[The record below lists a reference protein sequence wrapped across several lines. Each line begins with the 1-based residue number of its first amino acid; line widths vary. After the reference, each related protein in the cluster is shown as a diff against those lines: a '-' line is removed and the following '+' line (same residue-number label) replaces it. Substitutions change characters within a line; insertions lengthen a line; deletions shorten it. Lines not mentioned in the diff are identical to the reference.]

1 MAYTVGTAQINVGPD
16 LRGFREKLNKQW
28 KREMAD
34 FAKDDKNNVKI
45 GVDDRH
51 INAEL
56 LKAEKKI
63 DALVKRRR
71 VIDITAKFNS
81 SQFRKQIKD
90 TLNTVQSSIKADVDT
105 GDVDKKLSKAAAK
118 RTVKFD
124 LDESALDKYMR
135 NRRNL
140 GIATLRVEL
149 SGAADAEAR
158 LAHIARER
166 SVDLKINKIGNE
178 KLNVAKSTTANVRLI
193 ADIADMRNH
202 VEASTRIRPVK
213 VFGKLVVDTKEARR
227 HLEAW
232 TAKRQP
238 KITVGIDLNET
249 QATEVFDRLDRKI
262 DRKMSVKVDTKKAKG
277 DLDDLLVRVGTIG
290 NMLTRMTFMGGIFTA
305 SGIGAAGATPAVTA
319 FGGALASVAKAGLVA
334 PAAISATAASIGALA
349 LGLAG
354 TSDAFGDL
362 TTSAKEGA
370 ISLEDFDK
378 ATSNLSDGAKE
389 FMRSLYM
396 ADEGTQSF
404 FRSLMDVQKAT
415 QDSMFDGLTR
425 GLDTVKTKLGE
436 TFGEGVTNLDALSE
450 QFSSLSRILGDTAAN
465 WAEIRFSDTG
475 FRDML
480 VQLQNTKLGLS
491 QLSVATMN
499 WSKMWNDISTVGSAF
514 LPEIGAG
521 VEGITRSMSNL
532 AREARETGRLAYMI
546 SGGIDTAK
554 TMGEAAGGVFRIM
567 GDVLNAA
574 GMNAR
579 GMSES
584 IGDAV
589 KKVEGF
595 TSSMEGQSS
604 MASFFADAK
613 AVGSEMS
620 QTFMAVGR
628 VLAEHVVP
636 ILSEFIQGAG
646 PGLRDAISGSAP
658 LLDAI
663 APSAR
668 TLGEAVGEMA
678 RGFQEFG
685 KMVAPIVSGV
695 LPALSEAF
703 RLLAPAIGG
712 LAAPTVTILALASAL
727 NKLKPVGAALGFM
740 LGGDKGLPSRFLAMG
755 VAATSLTGTLSPLI
769 GILTTLNSALGGIPA
784 TALGLLAIAKQFN
797 GPLSNMG
804 SLFRRSTS
812 EAIAFGSGIK
822 ATEDPLKGFPT
833 HIIATNSAL
842 TKANSGFKTFG
853 TTLGSMRDR
862 FTIFAAGKSSVE
874 MVGGAATVAGQKFKQ
889 MGGIAKNAATNV
901 ADMFGGKGM
910 LGLMAGIAVVSQVVD
925 SFKSYNDYVSKAAEI
940 SADMKRASGD
950 MFEAITSGS
959 TELEASTNMV
969 QGYINKLGELED
981 INAFGKTAA
990 NLSRWTGIEGDR
1002 DKALKDQQDAYT
1014 AAKDFESALTELG
1027 MTSEDVG
1034 GKLNGSRQEWAKFKE
1049 TLADNGVWDST
1060 IDDLDEYYDAAE
1072 RAAKSAE
1079 DLGPGGTAVKQTME
1093 EIAES
1098 AGRAAGDL
1106 EKFTEAMSELNGSST
1121 SAIEATA
1128 NLTET
1133 LDQISA
1139 AQMGIDFSAFDQATN
1154 KIDPTTTAGAALTGV
1169 LKDIRSDLLD
1179 VAESGGDIDAAF
1191 DQARPTLE
1199 NLATAAGMSWD
1210 QMEALLGQFGMM
1222 PDTIQTNVDVL
1233 TDDAAR
1239 NVTAIKNSL
1248 EGVEQGEWTAPINIK
1263 NEAALA
1269 AIKETGVELDDLGD
1283 NNYRFKID
1291 ADNSSAKAEVDA
1303 TQAMFAQFGEEKA
1316 TAMLDADIDPLMAGA
1331 LAASDFLNYNLKD
1344 KTIRIGEEGASEA
1357 IRIAEELGWKV
1368 DTLPDGTVTVHAG
1381 SVSDATSLVENL
1393 GIETRKGKNGTVLI
1407 EDSSTQ
1413 AAIDL
1418 LITLGAAVRDP
1429 KTGEVTINNAD
1440 GPAVLQNLRDIN
1452 AAVGDKYQQIVT
1464 EHIEKYSS
1472 VTGGTVNNSDTYFG
1486 GANGGAARDAARRAT
1501 GNAKGGRLS
1510 AYASG
1515 GKLPTSGPG
1524 TDTTDGIY
1532 GISSDGTPIAMVD
1545 AGEWVINAKSSEKY
1559 NHLLAAINA
1568 DTLAGFAGGG
1578 TAPGTKKRP
1587 DQDIIGGMVSGL
1599 TSGFGKGVAN
1609 SKAGTALRNAPG
1621 AIGEGLEIGSGLLAG
1636 VTGVS
1641 DIVNIPTMWEQA
1653 SAQVESQW
1661 VDFQSVATNTFNNV
1675 SGTIGT
1681 AFTNID
1687 SNIRTTWGGTST
1699 YLNGSIDALSGKFDT
1714 GTQEIQSVWANTGT
1728 QMGNVYNSG
1737 MVPVFQGLDGAVNQ
1751 SVVGFQNGATGI
1763 GNAWSA
1769 VRENTAA
1776 PVRYAISTVFNGG
1789 LVGMWNSASE
1799 LLGLSAMNAYPLAFA
1814 TGGAVNGPGG
1824 PTDDKIPAMLS
1835 DGEYVINAA
1844 ATRKIGLQNLDALNS
1859 GNMSFAA
1866 NAFRDK
1872 TFEDVAIRRASGGPV
1887 KGTTAWNQLKRGYD
1901 WARSRDGRPYVWG
1914 GSANG
1919 GGGADCSGFMSGVA
1933 DVILGG
1939 DGTRQWAT
1947 GSFPGG
1953 QQGAWGPGLG
1963 AGFAVGI
1970 SDAHTAG
1977 TIGGVEGMPAV
1988 NVESGGSN
1996 GGISFGGPNAVGADD
2011 GQFNRQF
2018 HMLVGGGGAFKPGM
2032 GRAGGASIASLVA
2045 EATAPW
2051 QEKIKAALGGYAGE
2065 GLIGNLPNATGTK
2078 QYNAMDNVLSEAAA
2092 AMQATVG
2099 AAGVDLTGIDG
2110 DTVAQ
2115 VKEVFARHGW
2125 TGGEWDA
2132 AQWIIGKESGWN
2144 PQATN
2149 PSSGA
2154 YGLFQFLGSTKDQ
2167 YLPGPDY
2174 SVPTQAD
2181 AGARYIR
2188 DRYGSP
2194 TAAKAFWEANNWYDN
2209 GGYLKPG
2216 TTIANN
2222 ETGKPEPVFT
2232 NEQWGTLKDN
2242 ISSNADLA
2250 ESVRESAD
2258 EEKKEPTPIISV
2270 SQWDQIAASIV
2281 AKAKAGDI
2289 DGLNYE
2295 ANHIKDIVLA
2305 AIDEVDWAEVG
2316 EEIGKEVVDGIVDGQ
2331 VDDALGVLGIPSID
2345 SIPLVAASN
2354 QLQEDLAST
2363 REEEASALE
2372 SANSDYTSA
2381 DQSVQDKETSL
2392 TEAQEKLAELQTDL
2406 SEAEDDEK
2414 RKSVQDQIN
2423 DQNERIAELEKELAE
2438 AKQQRVDAESEA
2450 NRLTG
2455 DAYTGNSTYAMTP
2468 YVADDEDSTDATAK
2482 SATVSTAKVATTAP
2496 AKSNLASSPAVMSSL
2511 LAAAV
2516 AIDPAVG
2523 AAANFAATGISAV
2536 TNAAGNNSHYNP
2548 VYNIYAANADEG
2560 MRRAELH
2567 NRQTVAKSG
2576 NLR

>member
-45 GVDDRH
+45 GVDDKH
-51 INAEL
+51 LNAEL
-56 LKAEKKI
+56 VKAEKKI

-71 VIDITAKFNS
+71 VVDITAKFNS
-81 SQFRKQIKD
+81 SRFRKQIKD
-90 TLNTVQSSIKADVDT
+90 ALNSVQSSIKADVDT
-105 GDVDKKLSKAAAK
+105 GDADKKLSKAAAK

-238 KITVGIDLNET
+238 KITVGIDLNEG

-262 DRKMSVKVDTKKAKG
+262 DRKMSVKVDTKKAKSE
-277 DLDDLLVRVGTIG
+277 LDDLMVRVGTIG
-290 NMLTRMTFMGGIFTA
+290 NMLTRMAFMGGIFTTA
-305 SGIGAAGATPAVTA
+305 GIGAAGATPAVAA

-334 PAAISATAASIGALA
+334 PAVIGATTASIGALA

-354 TSDAFGDL
+354 TSNAFTDL
-362 TTSAKEGA
+362 TSSAKEGA
-370 ISLEDFDK
+370 ISLEDFDT
-378 ATSNLSDGAKE
+378 ATENLSDGAKD

-404 FRSLMDVQKAT
+404 FQSLMDVQKAA
-415 QDSMFDGLTR
+415 QNSMFDGLNR

-436 TFGEGVTNLDALSE
+436 SFGEGVTNLDALSE

-465 WAEIRFSDTG
+465 WASIRFSDTG

-480 VQLQNTKLGLS
+480 TQLQNTKLGLA

-499 WSKMWNDISTVGSAF
+499 WSKMWNDLSTVGSAF
-514 LPEIGAG
+514 LPGIGEG
-521 VEGITRSMSNL
+521 VEGITRSMSNWTE
-532 AREARETGRLAYMI
+532 EARRTGRLTYMI
-546 SGGIDTAK
+546 SGGIESAK
-554 TMGEAAGGVFRIM
+554 TIGEAAGGVFRIM

-646 PGLRDAISGSAP
+646 PGLRDAIGGAAP

-668 TLGEAVGEMA
+668 TLGEAVGRMA

-685 KMVAPIVSGV
+685 KMVSPIVSGV
-695 LPALSEAF
+695 LPAISEAF
-703 RLLAPAIGG
+703 KLLAPAIGG
-712 LAAPTVTILALASAL
+712 LAAPTVTLLALASAL

-804 SLFRRSTS
+804 NLFRRSTS

-822 ATEDPLKGFPT
+822 AAEDPLKAVPA
-833 HIIATNSAL
+833 HIITTNNAL

-889 MGGIAKNAATNV
+889 MGGLAKSAMTNISN
-901 ADMFGGKGM
+901 MFGGPGM
-910 LGLMAGIAVVSQVVD
+910 MGLMAGIAVVSQVVD
-925 SFKSYNDYVSKAAEI
+925 SFKSYNNYVAKAAEI
-940 SADMKRASGD
+940 SADMKHASGD

-981 INAFGKTAA
+981 INAFSKFTA
-990 NLSRWTGIEGDR
+990 NFSRWTGLEGSL
-1002 DKALKDQQDAYT
+1002 DKANKEQQDAYT
-1014 AAKDFESALTELG
+1014 AAKDFESALSELG

-1034 GKLNGSRQEWAKFKE
+1034 RKLNGSRQEWAKFKE
-1049 TLADNGVWDST
+1049 TLADEGVWDST
-1060 IDDLDEYYDAAE
+1060 LADLDEYYDAAQ
-1072 RAAKSAE
+1072 RAAKSAN

-1139 AQMGIDFSAFDQATN
+1139 AQMGIDFSAFDQAKG

-1169 LKDIRSDLLD
+1169 LKDIRTDLLD

-1199 NLATAAGMSWD
+1199 SLATAAGMSWD
-1210 QMEALLGQFGMM
+1210 QMEALLTQFGMM
-1222 PDTIQTNVDVL
+1222 PDTIKTNVEVL

-1239 NVTAIKNSL
+1239 SVTAIKNSL
-1248 EGVEQGEWTAPINIK
+1248 EGVKQGEWTAPINIK
-1263 NEAALA
+1263 NKAALD
-1269 AIKETGVELDDLGD
+1269 AIEATGVELKSLGD
-1283 NNYRFKID
+1283 DNYKFKID
-1291 ADNSSAKAEVDA
+1291 ADNSYARAKVNA
-1303 TQAMFAQFGEEKA
+1303 TQELFAKFGEEKA
-1316 TAMLDADIDPLMAGA
+1316 TAMLDANIDPLV
-1331 LAASDFLNYNLKD
+1331 LAAQDASHVLDYNIKD
-1344 KTIRIGEEGASEA
+1344 KTIHIAAEGADA
-1357 IRIAEELGWKV
+1357 ATAAAQALGWEVEKV
-1368 DTLPDGTVTVHAG
+1368 PNSKEVIIHAG
-1381 SVSDATSLVENL
+1381 SVKDATALVQNL

-1418 LITLGAAVRDP
+1418 LIALGAAVRDP
-1429 KTGEVTINNAD
+1429 KTGEVIINNAD

-1452 AAVGDKYQQIVT
+1452 GAVGDKRQTITTEYVEIHTLIQNAQQGVNKT
-1464 EHIEKYSS
+1464 SDPGTRAEKQYYLDQLNAD
-1472 VTGGTVNNSDTYFG
+1472 GGMLEG
-1486 GANGGAARDAARRAT
+1486 
-1501 GNAKGGRLS
+1501 
-1510 AYASG
+1510 YAIG

-1524 TDTTDGIY
+1524 TNVTDGIY
-1532 GISSDGTPIAMVD
+1532 GVDASGVAFARVD

-1559 NHLLAAINA
+1559 NGLLAAINE
-1568 DTLAGFAGGG
+1568 DRLPGFAGGG
-1578 TAPGTKKRP
+1578 VAPGTKKRS
-1587 DQDIIGGMVSGL
+1587 DQDILNGMASGL

-1621 AIGEGLEIGSGLLAG
+1621 AIGEGLAIGSGLLAG
-1636 VTGVS
+1636 ATGVNE
-1641 DIVNIPTMWEQA
+1641 IMNVPAMWEQA

-1661 VDFQSVATNTFNNV
+1661 SDFQTVATNAFDNV
-1675 SGTIGT
+1675 SGTIAT

-1699 YLNGSIDALSGKFDT
+1699 YLSGSIDTLSGTFDT

-1728 QMGNVYNSG
+1728 QLGNVYNSG

-1776 PVRYAISTVFNGG
+1776 PVRYAIGTVFNGG

-1799 LLGLSAMNAYPLAFA
+1799 LLGLSTMNAYPLAFA

-1824 PTDDKIPAMLS
+1824 PTEDKIPAMLS

-1844 ATRKIGLQNLDALNS
+1844 ATRKIGLRNLDALNS

-1872 TFEDVAIRRASGGPV
+1872 TFENVAIKRASGGPV
-1887 KGTTAWNQLKRGYD
+1887 KGTPAWRQLKRGYD

-1919 GGGADCSGFMSGVA
+1919 GGGADCSGFMSGIA

-1947 GSFPGG
+1947 MNFPGG

-1970 SDAHTAG
+1970 SDVHTAG

-1988 NVESGGSN
+1988 NVESGGINSRMK
-1996 GGISFGGPNAVGADD
+1996 FGAADAAGADD

-2032 GRAGGASIASLVA
+2032 GRSGGASIASLVA
-2045 EATAPW
+2045 EATDPW
-2051 QEKIKAALGGYAGE
+2051 REKVKAALSGYTGR
-2065 GLIGNLPNATGTK
+2065 GMIGNLPNATGTK
-2078 QYNAMDNVLSEAAA
+2078 QYNAMDNVISEAAA
-2092 AMQATVG
+2092 AMQATAG

-2132 AQWIIGKESGWN
+2132 AQWIIGKESGWD

-2181 AGARYIR
+2181 AGARYIK

-2194 TAAKAFWEANNWYDN
+2194 TAAKSFWEANNWYDN

-2250 ESVRESAD
+2250 ESVRESAE

-2331 VDDALGVLGIPSID
+2331 VDDALGVLGIPSLD

-2381 DQSVQDKETSL
+2381 DQSVQDKEKSL
-2392 TEAQEKLAELQTDL
+2392 TEAQEKLAELQADL

-2468 YVADDEDSTDATAK
+2468 YVADDEDSDTGTTTK
-2482 SATVSTAKVATTAP
+2482 SAPVSATKVATTAP

-2511 LAAAV
+2511 LTAAG

-2523 AAANFAATGISAV
+2523 AAASFAATGINAV
-2536 TNAAGNNSHYNP
+2536 SNAVNNAPRN
-2548 VYNIYAANADEG
+2548 VTYNIHAASVDEG
-2560 MRRAELH
+2560 MRRAEMH
-2567 NRQTVAKSG
+2567 NRQSVARAG

>member
-28 KREMAD
+28 KRQMAD
-34 FAKDDKNNVKI
+34 FSKDEKNQLKI
-45 GVDDRH
+45 GVDDKH
-51 INAEL
+51 LNAEL

-71 VIDITAKFNS
+71 VVDITAKFNS

-90 TLNTVQSSIKADVDT
+90 ALNSVQSSIKADVDT
-105 GDVDKKLSKAAAK
+105 GDADKKLSKAAAK

-149 SGAADAEAR
+149 SGAADAESR
-158 LAHIARER
+158 LNHIARAR

-238 KITVGIDLNET
+238 KITVGIDLNEGQT
-249 QATEVFDRLDRKI
+249 TEAFDRLDRKI
-262 DRKMSVKVDTKKAKG
+262 DRKMSVKVDTKKARG
-277 DLDDLLVRVGTIG
+277 ELDDLMVRVGTIG
-290 NMLTRMTFMGGIFTA
+290 NMMTRMAFMGGIFTTA
-305 SGIGAAGATPAVTA
+305 GIGAAGATPAVTA

-334 PAAISATAASIGALA
+334 PAAIGATVASLGALA
-349 LGLAG
+349 MGLAG
-354 TSDAFGDL
+354 TSNAFEDL
-362 TTSAKEGA
+362 TSSAKEGA

-378 ATSNLSDGAKE
+378 ATSSLSDGAKE

-404 FRSLMDVQKAT
+404 FQSLMDVQKSV
-415 QDSMFDGLTR
+415 QDNMFDGLTR
-425 GLDTVKTKLGE
+425 GLDTVKSKLGE
-436 TFGEGVTNLDALSE
+436 TFGEGVTNLDVLSE
-450 QFSSLSRILGDTAAN
+450 QFSGLSRIFGDTAAN
-465 WAEIRFSDTG
+465 WASIRFSDTG
-475 FRDML
+475 FRDL
-480 VQLQNTKLGLS
+480 VTQLQNTKLGLA

-499 WSKMWNDISTVGSAF
+499 WSKMWNDLSTVGSAF
-514 LPEIGAG
+514 LPGIGAG
-521 VEGITRSMSNL
+521 VEGITRNMADW
-532 AREARETGRLAYMI
+532 AREARETGRLTYMI
-546 SGGIDTAK
+546 SGGIETAK
-554 TMGEAAGGVFRIM
+554 TMGKAAGGVFRIM

-574 GMNAR
+574 GVNAR

-589 KKVEGF
+589 KRVEGF
-595 TSSMEGQSS
+595 TSSMAGQSTMS
-604 MASFFADAK
+604 SFFNDAK
-613 AVGSEMS
+613 AVGSELS

-646 PGLRDAISGSAP
+646 PGLRAAIGGAAP

-685 KMVAPIVSGV
+685 KMVSPIVSGV
-695 LPALSEAF
+695 LPIAATTLNS
-703 RLLAPAIGG
+703 LGSAIGG
-712 LAAPTVTILALASAL
+712 LAAPTVTLLALASAL

-755 VAATSLTGTLSPLI
+755 VAVTSLTGTISPLI
-769 GILTTLNSALGGIPA
+769 GLITTLNSALGGIPA
-784 TALGLLAIAKQFN
+784 TALGLLAIAKQVN
-797 GPLSNMG
+797 VPLSSMSN
-804 SLFRRSTS
+804 LFRRSTS
-812 EAIAFGSGIK
+812 EAIAFGSSVK
-822 ATEDPLKGFPT
+822 AVQSPLKGFPT
-833 HIIATNSAL
+833 HIITTNSAL

-853 TTLGSMRDR
+853 TTLGSMRGR
-862 FTIFAAGKSSVE
+862 FASFAAGKSSIE
-874 MVGGAATVAGQKFKQ
+874 MVGSAATVAGQKFKQ
-889 MGGIAKNAATNV
+889 MGGLARSAMTNV
-901 ADMFGGKGM
+901 SNMFGGPWVMGA
-910 LGLMAGIAVVSQVVD
+910 MAGLAIYSQVSESVRTYGEYL
-925 SFKSYNDYVSKAAEI
+925 SAVEVQSKNTE
-940 SADMKRASGD
+940 MASSR
-950 MFEAITSGS
+950 MFDALASGS
-959 TELEASTNMV
+959 TEIEATSSA
-969 QGYINKLGELED
+969 I
-981 INAFGKTAA
+981 KT
-990 NLSRWTGIEGDR
+990 
-1002 DKALKDQQDAYT
+1002 
-1014 AAKDFESALTELG
+1014 
-1027 MTSEDVG
+1027 MM
-1034 GKLNGSRQEWAKFKE
+1034 
-1049 TLADNGVWDST
+1049 
-1060 IDDLDEYYDAAE
+1060 DDLDDVASKGPSKFKRFTQYTHILDWDTEGEFTEQRDTADDAKRSKKAIE
-1072 RAAKSAE
+1072 ELGYTNEELAAKVTGSASAWKE
-1079 DLGPGGTAVKQTME
+1079 LQAELGNTNGGDTAKEALSEVRSAALEAQDSLRDFGPRGIEVKNALDEIAASAGTAE
-1093 EIAES
+1093 
-1098 AGRAAGDL
+1098 GDL
-1106 EKFTEAMSELNGSST
+1106 NKLRHAMMELNGSSM
-1121 SAIEATA
+1121 SATEAATE
-1128 NLTET
+1128 LTKT
-1133 LDQISA
+1133 LDSISNSTT
-1139 AQMGIDFSAFDQATN
+1139 GIDPTAFDQMKQA
-1154 KIDPTTTAGAALTGV
+1154 IDPTTTAGAALYDS
-1169 LKDIRSDLLD
+1169 LMDI
-1179 VAESGGDIDAAF
+1179 GDAMGNSVEAGNDANAVF
-1191 DQARPTLE
+1191 DQARPALE
-1199 NLATAAGMSWD
+1199 NMALAAGMSWE
-1210 QMEALLGQFGMM
+1210 QMENLLASMHM
-1222 PDTIQTNVDVL
+1222 TPETLETDVKVK
-1233 TDDAAR
+1233 TDEAA
-1239 NVTAIKNSL
+1239 TAIQAVQDALKDVDEEGWTEVPL
-1248 EGVEQGEWTAPINIK
+1248 EIDNK
-1263 NEAALA
+1263 A
-1269 AIKETGVELDDLGD
+1269 AIEAIRETGVEVQKDGD
-1283 NNYRFKID
+1283 KYKFRLD
-1291 ADNSSAKAEVDA
+1291 ADDTLAAKKIQA
-1303 TQAMFAQFGEEKA
+1303 TKDMFAKFGEEKA
-1316 TAMLDADIDPLMAGA
+1316 TAMLDANIDPLV
-1331 LAASDFLNYNLKD
+1331 LAAQDASHVLDYNIKD
-1344 KTIRIGEEGASEA
+1344 KTIHIAAEGADA
-1357 IRIAEELGWKV
+1357 ATAAAQALGWEVEKV
-1368 DTLPDGTVTVHAG
+1368 PNSKEVIIHAG
-1381 SVSDATSLVENL
+1381 SVKDATALVQNL
-1393 GIETRKGKNGTVLI
+1393 GIETKKGKNGTVLI

-1429 KTGEVTINNAD
+1429 KTGEVIINNAD

-1452 AAVGDKYQQIVT
+1452 GAVGDKRQTITTEYVEIHTLVQNAQQGVNKT
-1464 EHIEKYSS
+1464 SDPGSRAEKQYYLDQLNAD
-1472 VTGGTVNNSDTYFG
+1472 GGVLEG
-1486 GANGGAARDAARRAT
+1486 
-1501 GNAKGGRLS
+1501 
-1510 AYASG
+1510 YAIG

-1524 TDTTDGIY
+1524 TNVTDGIY
-1532 GISSDGTPIAMVD
+1532 GVDASGRAFARVD
-1545 AGEWVINAKSSEKY
+1545 AGEWVINAESSEKY
-1559 NHLLAAINA
+1559 NGLLAAINE
-1568 DTLAGFAGGG
+1568 DRLQGFAGGG
-1578 TAPGTKKRP
+1578 VAPGTKKRS
-1587 DQDIIGGMVSGL
+1587 DQDIVNGMVSGL

-1609 SKAGTALRNAPG
+1609 SKAGTAIRNAPG
-1621 AIGEGLEIGSGLLAG
+1621 AIGEGLAIGSGLLSGA
-1636 VTGVS
+1636 TGV
-1641 DIVNIPTMWEQA
+1641 DEIMNVPTMWEQA

-1661 VDFQSVATNTFNNV
+1661 ADFQTVATNTFNSV

-1699 YLNGSIDALSGKFDT
+1699 YLNGSIDELSGKFDT

-1763 GNAWSA
+1763 GSAWSA

-1776 PVRYAISTVFNGG
+1776 PVRYAIGTVFNGG

-1824 PTDDKIPAMLS
+1824 PTEDKIPAMLS
-1835 DGEYVINAA
+1835 DGEYVINAS

-1859 GNMSFAA
+1859 GNVSFAA

-1872 TFEDVAIRRASGGPV
+1872 TFEKMAIKRASGGPV
-1887 KGTTAWNQLKRGYD
+1887 KGTPAWRQLKRGYD

-1919 GGGADCSGFMSGVA
+1919 GGGADCSGFMSGIA

-1947 GSFPGG
+1947 MSFPGG

-1963 AGFAVGI
+1963 SGFAVGI
-1970 SDAHTAG
+1970 SDVHTAG

-1988 NVESGGSN
+1988 NVESGGINSRMK
-1996 GGISFGGPNAVGADD
+1996 FGAADAAGADD

-2032 GRAGGASIASLVA
+2032 GRSGGASIASLVA
-2045 EATAPW
+2045 EATDPW
-2051 QEKIKAALGGYAGE
+2051 REKVKAALSGYTGQ
-2065 GLIGNLPNATGTK
+2065 GMIGKLPNATGTK
-2078 QYNAMDNVLSEAAA
+2078 QYNAMDNVISEAAA
-2092 AMQATVG
+2092 AMQATAG

-2125 TGGEWDA
+2125 TGSEWDA

-2181 AGARYIR
+2181 AGARYIKN
-2188 DRYGSP
+2188 RYGSP
-2194 TAAKAFWEANNWYDN
+2194 TSAKAFWEANNWYDN

-2232 NEQWGTLKDN
+2232 SEQWGTLKDN

-2258 EEKKEPTPIISV
+2258 EEEKEPTPIISV

-2295 ANHIKDIVLA
+2295 ADHIKDIVLA

-2331 VDDALGVLGIPSID
+2331 VDDALGVLGIPSLD
-2345 SIPLVAASN
+2345 SIPLVAANN

-2438 AKQQRVDAESEA
+2438 AKQQRTDAESNA

-2468 YVADDEDSTDATAK
+2468 YVADDEDSAAKTPATK
-2482 SATVSTAKVATTAP
+2482 SAPASTTKVAAKAP

-2511 LAAAV
+2511 LAAAG

-2536 TNAAGNNSHYNP
+2536 TNAASNNSHYNP

-2576 NLR
+2576 TLR